1 MICCKI
7 VTNLNNE
14 KINILLT
21 KLAEKGNFIIYDK
34 YIYFCDSE
42 TDFSEKDLKKIL
54 KKYGF
59 SNFFLDIYNKDN
71 PPRENEEINGWI
83 YNEIMKLNYNMC
95 EKENQKVF
103 HEIWK
108 GLDLLEEEIENIKN
122 KNTTSQD

>member
-42 TDFSEKDLKKIL
+42 TDFSEKNLKKIL